1 MHLARGASR
10 VLTRARA
17 DKSGKGVSADS
28 AEACRAGCMHDGAE
42 DGVRALLCRKRSLGC
57 KSAGDLLWD
66 DFFQGCWL
74 AGAKGGLAA

>member
-1 MHLARGASR
+1 
-10 VLTRARA
+10 
-17 DKSGKGVSADS
+17 
-28 AEACRAGCMHDGAE
+28 MHDGAE